1 MFLKLNK
8 AELDYGSF
16 LEGVMAG
23 VLDGIRVLDFGRYIA
38 GPFCGMLLGD
48 MGAEVIRID
57 KLSGSEDRYLVPV
70 AKSGEGPLFLA
81 LNRNKKSLTLN
92 PMKPQGREIVEN
104 LVKTADIVIAN
115 LPQPTL
121 EAMGIDYDSLRAIKP
136 DIILT
141 TVTAYGNGGPYS
153 ERVGFDGVAQALAG
167 ATYMGGRPGD
177 PMKSFVPFADFGTA
191 TMAAFG
197 TLSAL
202 IERNKTGNGQ
212 LVEAALTRTVMAFNI
227 ALLAEEAI
235 KSIDRPSY
243 GNRGYS
249 AGPSDIF
256 KTTDGAVMVQVVGQP
271 LFERWAKLMGEESWL
286 QDPRFATDMDR
297 GENGELLSARMQM
310 WCKDMSTKEVLDAL
324 DEARIPCGP
333 VLSAKQVLQDP
344 HIKAMDFLQDMNFP
358 GLKKPIPI
366 NTTPV
371 KLSKTPGTIRQR
383 TAELGEHTDEML
395 ESLGYTAD
403 KISELRKARVV

>member
-1 MFLKLNK
+1 
-8 AELDYGSF
+8 
-16 LEGVMAG
+16 MAG

-70 AKSGEGPLFLA
+70 AESGEGPLFLA

-344 HIKAMDFLQDMNFP
+344 HIKAMDFLQDMNCP

-371 KLSKTPGTIRQR
+371 KLSQTPGTIRQR
-383 TAELGEHTDEML
+383 TAELGEHTDEIL
-395 ESLGYTAD
+395 NSLGYTPD
-403 KISELRKARVV
+403 KISEMRYARVV

>member
-1 MFLKLNK
+1 
-8 AELDYGSF
+8 
-16 LEGVMAG
+16 MAG

-70 AKSGEGPLFLA
+70 AESGEGPLFLA

-227 ALLAEEAI
+227 ALLAEESI

-286 QDPRFATDMDR
+286 EDPRFATDMDR

-344 HIKAMDFLQDMNFP
+344 HVKAMDFLQDMNFP

-371 KLSKTPGTIRQR
+371 KLSQTPGTIRQR
-383 TAELGEHTDEML
+383 TAELGEHTNEILD
-395 ESLGYTAD
+395 SLGYTAD
-403 KISELRKARVV
+403 KISEMRNARVV

>member
-1 MFLKLNK
+1 M
-8 AELDYGSF
+8 S
-16 LEGVMAG
+16 G
-23 VLDGIRVLDFGRYIA
+23 VLDGVRVLDFGRYIA

-57 KLSGSEDRYLVPV
+57 KLAGSEDRYLVPV
-70 AKSGEGPLFLA
+70 AESGEGPLFLA
-81 LNRNKKSLTLN
+81 LNRNKLSLSLN
-92 PMKPQGREIVEN
+92 PMKPEGRKIVKE
-104 LVKTADIVIAN
+104 LVKTADVVIAN

-121 EAMGIDYDSLRAIKP
+121 EAMGIDYGSLKAIKP
-136 DIILT
+136 NIILT

-197 TLSAL
+197 TMSAL
-202 IERNKTGNGQ
+202 MERNRSGKGQ

-227 ALLAEEAI
+227 ALIAEEAI
-235 KSIDRPSY
+235 KAIDRPSY

-271 LFERWAKLMGEESWL
+271 LFERWAKLMGEEAWL
-286 QDPRFATDMDR
+286 TDARFATDMDR
-297 GENGELLSARMQM
+297 GENGEILSARMQM
-310 WCKDMSTKEVLDAL
+310 WCKDMTTKEVLDAL
-324 DEARIPCGP
+324 DKARIPCGP

-344 HIKAMDFLQDMNFP
+344 HISAMDFLEEMEFP
-358 GLKKPIPI
+358 GLDQPIPI

-371 KLSKTPGTIRQR
+371 KLSGTPGTIRNR
-383 TAELGEHTDEML
+383 TAKLGEHTDRIL
-395 ESLGYTAD
+395 EELGYTTN
-403 KISELRKARVV
+403 KISEMRSARIVS

>member
-1 MFLKLNK
+1 
-8 AELDYGSF
+8 
-16 LEGVMAG
+16 MAG

-70 AKSGEGPLFLA
+70 AESGEGPLFLA

-92 PMKPQGREIVEN
+92 PMKPKGREIVEN

-358 GLKKPIPI
+358 GLKTPIPI

-371 KLSKTPGTIRQR
+371 KLSQTPGTIRQR
-383 TAELGEHTDEML
+383 TAELGEHTDEIL
-395 ESLGYTAD
+395 NSLGYTAD
-403 KISELRKARVV
+403 KISEMRNARVV

>member
-1 MFLKLNK
+1 
-8 AELDYGSF
+8 
-16 LEGVMAG
+16 MAG

-70 AKSGEGPLFLA
+70 AESGEGPLFLA

-286 QDPRFATDMDR
+286 EDPRFATDMDR

-344 HIKAMDFLQDMNFP
+344 HVKAMDFLQDMNFP

-371 KLSKTPGTIRQR
+371 KLSQTPGTIRQR
-383 TAELGEHTDEML
+383 TAELGEHTNEILD
-395 ESLGYTAD
+395 SLGYTAD
-403 KISELRKARVV
+403 KISEMRNARVV

>member
-1 MFLKLNK
+1 MP
-8 AELDYGSF
+8 
-16 LEGVMAG
+16 G

-57 KLSGSEDRYLVPV
+57 KLAGSEDRYLVPV
-70 AKSGEGPLFLA
+70 ADSGEGPLFLA

-92 PMKPQGREIVEN
+92 PMKPQGQKIVKE

-121 EAMGIDYDSLRAIKP
+121 EAMGIDYDSLKSIKP

-202 IERNKTGNGQ
+202 IERNKSGNGQ

-235 KSIDRPSY
+235 KAIDRPSY

-286 QDPRFATDMDR
+286 EDPRFATDMDR
-297 GENGELLSARMQM
+297 GQNGELLSARMQM
-310 WCKDMSTKEVLDAL
+310 WCKDMTTKEVLDAL

-344 HIKAMDFLQDMNFP
+344 HIKAMDFLQKMDFP
-358 GLKKPIPI
+358 GLKSPIPI

-371 KLSKTPGTIRQR
+371 KLSETPGTIRQR
-383 TAELGEHTDEML
+383 TAKLGEHTSEIL
-395 ESLGYTAD
+395 EALGYSLD
-403 KISELRKARVV
+403 EISEMRDARVV

>member
-1 MFLKLNK
+1 
-8 AELDYGSF
+8 
-16 LEGVMAG
+16 MAG

-70 AKSGEGPLFLA
+70 AESGEGPLFLA
-81 LNRNKKSLTLN
+81 LNRNKRSLTLN

-344 HIKAMDFLQDMNFP
+344 HIKAMDFLQDMSFP
-358 GLKKPIPI
+358 GLKQPIPI

-371 KLSKTPGTIRQR
+371 KLSRTPGTIRQR
-383 TAELGEHTDEML
+383 TAELGEHTDEIL
-395 ESLGYTAD
+395 DSLGYTTD
-403 KISELRKARVV
+403 KISEMRNARIV

>member
-1 MFLKLNK
+1 
-8 AELDYGSF
+8 
-16 LEGVMAG
+16 MAG

-70 AKSGEGPLFLA
+70 AESGEGPLFLA

-333 VLSAKQVLQDP
+333 VLSAKQVLRDP

-371 KLSKTPGTIRQR
+371 KLSQTPGTIRQR
-383 TAELGEHTDEML
+383 TAELGEHTDEIL
-395 ESLGYTAD
+395 NSLGYTPD
-403 KISELRKARVV
+403 KISEMRYARVV

>member
-1 MFLKLNK
+1 
-8 AELDYGSF
+8 
-16 LEGVMAG
+16 MAG

-70 AKSGEGPLFLA
+70 AESGEGPLFLA

-92 PMKPQGREIVEN
+92 PMKPKGREIVEN

-136 DIILT
+136 EIILT

-371 KLSKTPGTIRQR
+371 KLSQTPGTIRQR
-383 TAELGEHTDEML
+383 TAELGEHTDEIL
-395 ESLGYTAD
+395 NSLGYTAV
-403 KISELRKARVV
+403 KISEMRNARVV

>member
-1 MFLKLNK
+1 MP
-8 AELDYGSF
+8 
-16 LEGVMAG
+16 G

-57 KLSGSEDRYLVPV
+57 KLAGSEDRYLVPV
-70 AKSGEGPLFLA
+70 ADSGEGPLFLA

-92 PMKPQGREIVEN
+92 PMKPQGQKIVKE

-121 EAMGIDYDSLRAIKP
+121 EAMGIDYDSLKSIKP

-202 IERNKTGNGQ
+202 IERNKSGNGQ

-235 KSIDRPSY
+235 KAIDRPSY

-286 QDPRFATDMDR
+286 EDPRFATDMDR

-310 WCKDMSTKEVLDAL
+310 WCKDMTTKEVLDAL

-344 HIKAMDFLQDMNFP
+344 HIKAMDFLQKMDFP
-358 GLKKPIPI
+358 GLKSPIPI

-371 KLSKTPGTIRQR
+371 KLSETPGTIRQR
-383 TAELGEHTDEML
+383 TAKLGEHTSEILDV
-395 ESLGYTAD
+395 LGYSLD
-403 KISELRKARVV
+403 EISEMRDARVV

>member
-1 MFLKLNK
+1 
-8 AELDYGSF
+8 
-16 LEGVMAG
+16 MAG

-70 AKSGEGPLFLA
+70 AESGEGPLFLA

-235 KSIDRPSY
+235 KSVDRPSY

-286 QDPRFATDMDR
+286 EDPRFATDMDR

-333 VLSAKQVLQDP
+333 VLSAKQVLKDP
-344 HIKAMDFLQDMNFP
+344 HIKAMDFLQDMKFP

-371 KLSKTPGTIRQR
+371 KLSQTPGTIRQR
-383 TAELGEHTDEML
+383 TAELGEHTNEILD
-395 ESLGYTAD
+395 SLGYTAD
-403 KISELRKARVV
+403 KISEMRNARVV

>member
-1 MFLKLNK
+1 MP
-8 AELDYGSF
+8 
-16 LEGVMAG
+16 G

-57 KLSGSEDRYLVPV
+57 KLAGSEDRYLVPV
-70 AKSGEGPLFLA
+70 ADSGEGPLFLA

-92 PMKPQGREIVEN
+92 PMKPQGQKIVKE

-121 EAMGIDYDSLRAIKP
+121 EAMGIDYDSLKSIKP

-202 IERNKTGNGQ
+202 IERNKSGNGQ

-235 KSIDRPSY
+235 KAIDRPSY

-286 QDPRFATDMDR
+286 EDPRFATDMDR

-310 WCKDMSTKEVLDAL
+310 WCKDMTTKEVLDAL

-344 HIKAMDFLQDMNFP
+344 HIKAMDFLQKMDFP
-358 GLKKPIPI
+358 GLKSPIPI

-371 KLSKTPGTIRQR
+371 KLSETPGTIRQR
-383 TAELGEHTDEML
+383 TAKLGEHTSEILDA
-395 ESLGYTAD
+395 LGYSLD
-403 KISELRKARVV
+403 EISEMRDARVV

>member
-1 MFLKLNK
+1 M
-8 AELDYGSF
+8 
-16 LEGVMAG
+16 EGEMAG

-70 AKSGEGPLFLA
+70 AESGEGPLFLA

-371 KLSKTPGTIRQR
+371 KLSQTPGTIRQR
-383 TAELGEHTDEML
+383 TAELGEHTDEIL
-395 ESLGYTAD
+395 NSLGYTPD
-403 KISELRKARVV
+403 KISEMRYARVV

>member
-1 MFLKLNK
+1 MP
-8 AELDYGSF
+8 
-16 LEGVMAG
+16 G

-57 KLSGSEDRYLVPV
+57 KLAGSEDRYLVPV
-70 AKSGEGPLFLA
+70 ADSGEGPLFLA

-92 PMKPQGREIVEN
+92 PMKPQGQKIVKE

-121 EAMGIDYDSLRAIKP
+121 EAMGIDYDSLKSIKP

-202 IERNKTGNGQ
+202 IERNKSGNGQ

-235 KSIDRPSY
+235 KAIDRPSY

-286 QDPRFATDMDR
+286 EDPRFATDMDR

-310 WCKDMSTKEVLDAL
+310 WCKDMTTKEVLDAL

-344 HIKAMDFLQDMNFP
+344 HIKAMDFLQKMDFP
-358 GLKKPIPI
+358 GLKSPIPI

-371 KLSKTPGTIRQR
+371 KLSETPGTIRQR
-383 TAELGEHTDEML
+383 TAKLGEHTGEILDA
-395 ESLGYTAD
+395 LGYSLD
-403 KISELRKARVV
+403 EISEMRDARVV

>member
-1 MFLKLNK
+1 
-8 AELDYGSF
+8 
-16 LEGVMAG
+16 MAG
-23 VLDGIRVLDFGRYIA
+23 VLDGIRILDFGRYIA

-57 KLSGSEDRYLVPV
+57 KLAGSEDRYLVPV
-70 AKSGEGPLFLA
+70 ADSGEGPLFLA

-92 PMKPQGREIVEN
+92 PMKPQGQKIVKE

-121 EAMGIDYDSLRAIKP
+121 EAMGIDYDSLKSIKP

-202 IERNKTGNGQ
+202 IERNKSGKGQ

-235 KSIDRPSY
+235 KAIDRPSY

-286 QDPRFATDMDR
+286 EDPRFATDMDR

-310 WCKDMSTKEVLDAL
+310 WCKDMTTKEVLDAL

-344 HIKAMDFLQDMNFP
+344 HIKAMDFLQKMDFP
-358 GLKKPIPI
+358 GLKSQIPI

-371 KLSKTPGTIRQR
+371 KLSETPGTIRQR
-383 TAELGEHTDEML
+383 TAKLGEHTSEILDA
-395 ESLGYTAD
+395 LGYSLD
-403 KISELRKARVV
+403 EISEMRDARVV

>member
-1 MFLKLNK
+1 M
-8 AELDYGSF
+8 G
-16 LEGVMAG
+16 G

-70 AKSGEGPLFLA
+70 AESGEGPLFLA

-271 LFERWAKLMGEESWL
+271 LFERWAKLIGEESWL

-358 GLKKPIPI
+358 GLNKPIPI

-371 KLSKTPGTIRQR
+371 KLSQTPGTIRQR
-383 TAELGEHTDEML
+383 TAELGEHTDEIL
-395 ESLGYTAD
+395 NSLGYTPD
-403 KISELRKARVV
+403 KISEMRYARVV

>member
-1 MFLKLNK
+1 
-8 AELDYGSF
+8 
-16 LEGVMAG
+16 MAG

-70 AKSGEGPLFLA
+70 AESGEGPLFLA

-121 EAMGIDYDSLRAIKP
+121 EAMGIDYDSLRAVKP

-371 KLSKTPGTIRQR
+371 KLSQTPGTIRQR
-383 TAELGEHTDEML
+383 TAELGEHTDEIL
-395 ESLGYTAD
+395 NSLGYTPD
-403 KISELRKARVV
+403 KISEMRYARVV

>member
-1 MFLKLNK
+1 
-8 AELDYGSF
+8 
-16 LEGVMAG
+16 MAG

-57 KLSGSEDRYLVPV
+57 KLAGSEDRYLVPV
-70 AKSGEGPLFLA
+70 ADSGEGPLFLA

-92 PMKPQGREIVEN
+92 PMKPQGQKIVKE

-121 EAMGIDYDSLRAIKP
+121 EAMGIDYDSLKSVKP

-202 IERNKTGNGQ
+202 IERNKSGKGQ

-235 KSIDRPSY
+235 TAIDRPSY

-286 QDPRFATDMDR
+286 EDPRFATDMDR

-310 WCKDMSTKEVLDAL
+310 WCKDMTTKEVLDAL

-344 HIKAMDFLQDMNFP
+344 HIKAMDFLQKMDFP
-358 GLKKPIPI
+358 GLKSPIPI

-371 KLSKTPGTIRQR
+371 KLSETPGTIRQR
-383 TAELGEHTDEML
+383 TAKLGEHTSEILDA
-395 ESLGYTAD
+395 LGYSLD
-403 KISELRKARVV
+403 EISEMRDARVV

>member
-1 MFLKLNK
+1 
-8 AELDYGSF
+8 
-16 LEGVMAG
+16 MAG

-70 AKSGEGPLFLA
+70 AESGEGPLFLA

-202 IERNKTGNGQ
+202 IERNKTGKGQ

-358 GLKKPIPI
+358 GLKTPIPI

-371 KLSKTPGTIRQR
+371 KLSQTPGTIRQR
-383 TAELGEHTDEML
+383 TAELGEHTDEIL
-395 ESLGYTAD
+395 DSLGYTAD
-403 KISELRKARVV
+403 QISEMRNARVV

>member
-1 MFLKLNK
+1 
-8 AELDYGSF
+8 
-16 LEGVMAG
+16 MAG

-70 AKSGEGPLFLA
+70 AESGEGPLFLA

-202 IERNKTGNGQ
+202 IERNKTGSGQ

-371 KLSKTPGTIRQR
+371 KLSQTPGTIRQR
-383 TAELGEHTDEML
+383 TAELGEHTDEIL
-395 ESLGYTAD
+395 DSLGYTAD
-403 KISELRKARVV
+403 QISEMRNARVV

>member
-1 MFLKLNK
+1 M
-8 AELDYGSF
+8 G
-16 LEGVMAG
+16 G

-70 AKSGEGPLFLA
+70 AESGEGPLFLA

-371 KLSKTPGTIRQR
+371 KLSQTPGTIRQR
-383 TAELGEHTDEML
+383 TAELGEHTDEIL
-395 ESLGYTAD
+395 NSLGYTTD
-403 KISELRKARVV
+403 EISEMRNARVV

>member
-1 MFLKLNK
+1 
-8 AELDYGSF
+8 
-16 LEGVMAG
+16 MAG

-70 AKSGEGPLFLA
+70 AESGEGPLFLA

-371 KLSKTPGTIRQR
+371 KLSQTPGTIRQR
-383 TAELGEHTDEML
+383 TAELGEHTDEIL
-395 ESLGYTAD
+395 NSLGYTPD
-403 KISELRKARVV
+403 KISEMRYARVV

>member
-1 MFLKLNK
+1 
-8 AELDYGSF
+8 
-16 LEGVMAG
+16 MAG

-57 KLSGSEDRYLVPV
+57 KLAGSEDRYLVPV
-70 AKSGEGPLFLA
+70 ADSGEGPLFLA

-92 PMKPQGREIVEN
+92 PMKPQGQKIVKE

-121 EAMGIDYDSLRAIKP
+121 EAMGIDYDSLKSIKP

-202 IERNKTGNGQ
+202 IERNKSGKGQ

-235 KSIDRPSY
+235 KAIDRPSY

-286 QDPRFATDMDR
+286 EDPRFATDMDR

-310 WCKDMSTKEVLDAL
+310 WCKDMTTKEVLDAL

-344 HIKAMDFLQDMNFP
+344 HIKAMDFLQKMDFP
-358 GLKKPIPI
+358 GLKSPIPI

-371 KLSKTPGTIRQR
+371 KLSETPGTIRQR
-383 TAELGEHTDEML
+383 TAKLGEHTSEILDV
-395 ESLGYTAD
+395 LGYSLD
-403 KISELRKARVV
+403 EISEMRDARVV

>member
-1 MFLKLNK
+1 
-8 AELDYGSF
+8 
-16 LEGVMAG
+16 MAG

-70 AKSGEGPLFLA
+70 AESGEGPLFLA

-371 KLSKTPGTIRQR
+371 KLSQTPGTIRQR
-383 TAELGEHTDEML
+383 TAELGEHTHEILD
-395 ESLGYTAD
+395 SLGYTAD
-403 KISELRKARVV
+403 KISEMRNARVV

>member
-1 MFLKLNK
+1 
-8 AELDYGSF
+8 
-16 LEGVMAG
+16 MAG

-70 AKSGEGPLFLA
+70 AESGEGPLFLA

-286 QDPRFATDMDR
+286 EDPRFATDMDR

-371 KLSKTPGTIRQR
+371 KLSQTPGTIRQR
-383 TAELGEHTDEML
+383 TAELGEHTNEILD
-395 ESLGYTAD
+395 SLGYTAD
-403 KISELRKARVV
+403 KISEMRNARVV

>member
-1 MFLKLNK
+1 
-8 AELDYGSF
+8 
-16 LEGVMAG
+16 MAG

-70 AKSGEGPLFLA
+70 AESGEGPLFLA

-202 IERNKTGNGQ
+202 IERNKTGSGQ

-371 KLSKTPGTIRQR
+371 KLSQTPGTIRQR
-383 TAELGEHTDEML
+383 TAELGEHTDEIL
-395 ESLGYTAD
+395 NSLGYTAD
-403 KISELRKARVV
+403 KISEMRNARVV

>member
-1 MFLKLNK
+1 
-8 AELDYGSF
+8 
-16 LEGVMAG
+16 MAG

-70 AKSGEGPLFLA
+70 AESGEGPLFLA

-371 KLSKTPGTIRQR
+371 KLSETPGTIRQR
-383 TAELGEHTDEML
+383 TAELGEHTDEIL
-395 ESLGYTAD
+395 DSLGYTAD

>member
-1 MFLKLNK
+1 
-8 AELDYGSF
+8 
-16 LEGVMAG
+16 MAG

-57 KLSGSEDRYLVPV
+57 KLAGSEDRYLVPV
-70 AKSGEGPLFLA
+70 ADSGEGPLFLA

-92 PMKPQGREIVEN
+92 PMKPQGQKIVKE

-121 EAMGIDYDSLRAIKP
+121 EAMGIDYDSLKSIKP

-202 IERNKTGNGQ
+202 IERNKSGKGQ

-227 ALLAEEAI
+227 ALLAEEAV
-235 KSIDRPSY
+235 KAIDRPSY

-286 QDPRFATDMDR
+286 EDPRFATDMDR

-310 WCKDMSTKEVLDAL
+310 WCKDMTTKEVLDAL

-344 HIKAMDFLQDMNFP
+344 HIKAMDFLQKMDFP
-358 GLKKPIPI
+358 GLKSPIPI

-371 KLSKTPGTIRQR
+371 KLSETPGTIRQR
-383 TAELGEHTDEML
+383 TAKLGEHTSEILDA
-395 ESLGYTAD
+395 LGYSLD
-403 KISELRKARVV
+403 EISEMRDARVV

>member
-1 MFLKLNK
+1 
-8 AELDYGSF
+8 
-16 LEGVMAG
+16 MAG

-70 AKSGEGPLFLA
+70 AESGEGPLFLA
-81 LNRNKKSLTLN
+81 LNRNKRSLTLN

-121 EAMGIDYDSLRAIKP
+121 EAMGINYDSLRAIKP

-344 HIKAMDFLQDMNFP
+344 HIKAMDFLQDMSFP
-358 GLKKPIPI
+358 GLKQPIPI

-371 KLSKTPGTIRQR
+371 KLSQTPGTIRQR
-383 TAELGEHTDEML
+383 TAELGEHTDEIL

-403 KISELRKARVV
+403 KISEMRNARVV

>member
-1 MFLKLNK
+1 M
-8 AELDYGSF
+8 S
-16 LEGVMAG
+16 G

-57 KLSGSEDRYLVPV
+57 KLAGSEDRYLVPV
-70 AKSGEGPLFLA
+70 AETGEGPLFLA
-81 LNRNKKSLTLN
+81 LNRNKQSLTLN
-92 PMKPQGREIVEN
+92 PMKPEGRDVVRKLVE
-104 LVKTADIVIAN
+104 TADVVIAN

-121 EAMGIDYDSLRAIKP
+121 EAMGIDYESLKAIKP

-167 ATYMGGRPGD
+167 ATYMGGQPGD

-197 TLSAL
+197 TMVAL
-202 IERNKTGNGQ
+202 FDREKTGKGQ
-212 LVEAALTRTVMAFNI
+212 LVEGALTRTVMAFNI
-227 ALLAEEAI
+227 ALIAEESI
-235 KSIDRPSY
+235 KSIDRPAY

-249 AGPSDIF
+249 AGPSDVF

-271 LFERWAKLMGEESWL
+271 LFERWAKLMGEDSWL
-286 QDPRFATDMDR
+286 NDSRFATDMDR

-310 WCKDMSTKEVLDAL
+310 WCKDMNTKEVLDAL
-324 DEARIPCGP
+324 EEARIPCGP
-333 VLSAKQVLQDP
+333 VLSAKQVLEDP
-344 HIKAMDFLQDMNFP
+344 HIKAMDFLQEMNFP
-358 GLKKPIPI
+358 GMSKPIPVT
-366 NTTPV
+366 TTPV
-371 KLSKTPGTIRQR
+371 KLSRTPGSIRTP
-383 TAELGEHTDEML
+383 TAMLGEHTDQIL
-395 ESLGYTAD
+395 
-403 KISELRKARVV
+403 KELKYSDNQILSMRKARVV

>member
-1 MFLKLNK
+1 
-8 AELDYGSF
+8 
-16 LEGVMAG
+16 MAG

-70 AKSGEGPLFLA
+70 AESGEGPLFLA

-271 LFERWAKLMGEESWL
+271 LFERWAKLMEEESWL

-371 KLSKTPGTIRQR
+371 KLSQTPGTIRQR
-383 TAELGEHTDEML
+383 TAELGEHTDEIL
-395 ESLGYTAD
+395 NSLGYTPD
-403 KISELRKARVV
+403 KISEMRYARVV

>member
-1 MFLKLNK
+1 
-8 AELDYGSF
+8 
-16 LEGVMAG
+16 MAG

-70 AKSGEGPLFLA
+70 AESGEGPLFLA

-121 EAMGIDYDSLRAIKP
+121 EAMGIDYDSLKAIKP

-202 IERNKTGNGQ
+202 IERNKSGNGQ

-256 KTTDGAVMVQVVGQP
+256 KTMDGAVMVQVVGQP

-297 GENGELLSARMQM
+297 GEHGELLSARMQM

-344 HIKAMDFLQDMNFP
+344 HIKAMDFLQEMSFP
-358 GLKKPIPI
+358 GLKQPIPI

-371 KLSKTPGTIRQR
+371 KLSQTPGTIRQR
-383 TAELGEHTDEML
+383 TAELGEHTDEIL
-395 ESLGYTAD
+395 DSLGYTTD
-403 KISELRKARVV
+403 KISEMRNARIV